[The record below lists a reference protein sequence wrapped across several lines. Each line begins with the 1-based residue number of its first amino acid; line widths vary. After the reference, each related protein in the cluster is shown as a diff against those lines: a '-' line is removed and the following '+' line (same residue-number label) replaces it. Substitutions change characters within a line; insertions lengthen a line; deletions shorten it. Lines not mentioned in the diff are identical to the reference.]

1 MKKIKNN
8 LKSLILKKTY
18 DSYEDFPIDDFFIPS
33 LHSRIHYQRAVG
45 YFSGA
50 ILGVIPEAFTNF
62 AERGGKIELICS
74 PILSFNDANTLE
86 NLNQE
91 GFIEELNVSLNLI
104 ESDGLLTQ
112 PLDLLSALIKSG
124 CLKIKFAIP
133 YESSSGIFHQKI
145 GIFKDDENNFVAF
158 SGSNN
163 ESVSGWME
171 LRNSESFSV
180 YSSLRD
186 SNDYE
191 RAEEIQLKFD
201 RMWRNNYR
209 GFEIVDFSNSL
220 EFIQR
225 RSSEDIDISKIK
237 GSVRDWYQERK
248 KSRSATEKFSL
259 YPYQKEVLADW
270 KQNNHKGIVCF
281 ATGAG
286 KTITAIAAISEW
298 RKGIDKRAIVILV
311 PSIRLQKQ
319 WLKEIRKFEEFKNFD
334 ILLAG
339 GISKSDNWQPGLRDI
354 TSFKR
359 HENDGIVIAVMDTAA
374 KESFVERINWGN
386 HLLIV
391 ADEVHNLG
399 ANSFHTLL
407 TTINAGGIL
416 GLSATPNRY
425 NDDEN
430 EIVRQIF
437 DRDLKPI
444 VDIPY
449 AQELGVLVQYRY
461 RFETVKLNEDELD
474 LYKKLTK
481 LIGMKS
487 NGSFEAESKDLQMLI
502 YQRANILKN
511 AEGKTKIAENLIRR
525 EFVKGNSWIIFCN
538 DKDQLEELR
547 LRINDYSPLTYY
559 QEMEGDPDQTLKLF
573 ENEGGI
579 LLAIQMMDEG
589 IDIPSIDRCLILA
602 SSQNTRQYIQRRGR
616 VLRVNRENPK
626 GVAEIWDILVVDS
639 NGKSFTGAEILR
651 AKEFARMAINHS
663 IIQDLNKIMDN
674 EQTSMI
680 E

>member
-1 MKKIKNN
+1 MKKIEKN

-18 DSYEDFPIDDFFIPS
+18 DSYEDFPIEDFFIPS
-33 LHSRIHYQRAVG
+33 LNSSIHYQRAVG

-50 ILGVIPEAFTNF
+50 ILGVIPEAFTDF

-74 PILSFNDANTLE
+74 PILSFSDANTLE
-86 NLNQE
+86 NLSHE

-104 ESDGLLTQ
+104 ESDGLLTK

-133 YESSSGIFHQKI
+133 YESSAGIFHQKI
-145 GIFKDDENNFVAF
+145 GIFKDDENNFISF

-248 KSRSATEKFSL
+248 KSRSVTEKFSL
-259 YPYQKEVLADW
+259 YPYQKEVLEDW

-286 KTITAIAAISEW
+286 KTITAIAAMSEW

-339 GISKSDNWQPGLRDI
+339 GISKSDSWQPGLRDI

-359 HENDGIVIAVMDTAA
+359 HENDGIVIAVIDTAA
-374 KESFVERINWGN
+374 KESFIERINWGN

-399 ANSFHTLL
+399 ANSFHRLL
-407 TTINAGGIL
+407 ETINVGGIL

-430 EIVRQIF
+430 ELVRQIF

-449 AQELGVLVQYRY
+449 AQDLGVLVQYRY
-461 RFETVKLNEDELD
+461 RFETVNLNEDEFD
-474 LYKKLTK
+474 LYKKLSR

-487 NGSFEAESKDLQMLI
+487 QGSFETESKDLQMLK

-538 DKDQLEELR
+538 DKNQLEELR
-547 LRINDYSPLTYY
+547 VRINDYSPLTYY
-559 QEMEGDPDQTLKLF
+559 QEMDGDPDQTLKLF

-639 NGKSFTGAEILR
+639 NGRSFTEAEIVR

-674 EQTSMI
+674 EQTSMMQ
-680 E
+680 